1 MANPSLKAQIEA
13 AKSALAS
20 GLAAPSLDAS
30 LPRDATSQ
38 PAVGEV
44 TASMPEQN
52 IAPDSKRKIA
62 PSADSRRGQ
71 TSTGEMQNTDQLA
84 ASTKPPPVTSA
95 AALDQRIT
103 QLEAK
108 LADNQR
114 DLHILLQKI
123 REVSRFQD
131 SSHQAAKQHTA
142 DTAVPRRHLF
152 TLTIVVI
159 LALLAGLMT
168 VLAYFIATENFD
180 ISRLTLAGWFF
191 KILQT
196 FSG

>member
-30 LPRDATSQ
+30 LPCQ
-38 PAVGEV
+38 PAAGEA
-44 TASMPEQN
+44 TASMPERN
-52 IAPDSKRKIA
+52 IAPDSKRKAA
-62 PSADSRRGQ
+62 PSADTRHGQ

>member
-1 MANPSLKAQIEA
+1 
-13 AKSALAS
+13 
-20 GLAAPSLDAS
+20 
-30 LPRDATSQ
+30 
-38 PAVGEV
+38 
-44 TASMPEQN
+44 
-52 IAPDSKRKIA
+52 
-62 PSADSRRGQ
+62 
-71 TSTGEMQNTDQLA
+71 MQNTDQLA

-131 SSHQAAKQHTA
+131 SSHQAAKQHTV

-152 TLTIVVI
+152 TPTIVVI